1 MTFIVDVN
9 LPGFLWKFKTNNFI
23 FVTDTNKELS
33 DSEIWKLAINNN
45 YVILTTDM
53 DFYFRAK
60 QSINFPKIVI
70 FRFGN
75 MKLKAMYQYF
85 DQYWYSIAESIQQ
98 NKLIFAWQNELEV
111 VY

>member
-45 YVILTTDM
+45 YVI
-53 DFYFRAK
+53 
-60 QSINFPKIVI
+60 
-70 FRFGN
+70 
-75 MKLKAMYQYF
+75 
-85 DQYWYSIAESIQQ
+85 
-98 NKLIFAWQNELEV
+98 
-111 VY
+111 